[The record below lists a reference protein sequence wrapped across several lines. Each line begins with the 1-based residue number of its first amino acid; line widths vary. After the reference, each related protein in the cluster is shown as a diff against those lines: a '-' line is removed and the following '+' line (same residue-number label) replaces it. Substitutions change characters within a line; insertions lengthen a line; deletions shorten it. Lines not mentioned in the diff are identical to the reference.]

1 MSERMPHSEMAE
13 IMTGLVAGK
22 GQWLAKHA
30 DKHRR
35 RPDWNIELI
44 RREKRA
50 LEQARD
56 DYRRAADRGRT

>member
-1 MSERMPHSEMAE
+1 MSERISFSQMAE

-44 RREKRA
+44 RREKRKHPA
-50 LEQARD
+50 
-56 DYRRAADRGRT
+56 